1 MTTTLA
7 NLRLQAR
14 QRADMVNSQ
23 FVTDSEFNQ
32 YISDSY
38 AELYDLLVSKF
49 QDYYVKNPPLSV
61 TINTGNT
68 IDLPADFY
76 KLSGVDR
83 ALTGDGDFYTLRPF
97 TFEDRN
103 ARRSAT
109 RFRGLY
115 PAIRY
120 RIYGNQILLS
130 PDDQAVGTYRVWYI
144 PRFTALVN
152 DSDTV
157 DGVNGWELYIVT
169 DAAIKALTKE
179 ESDASALMQMKMA
192 LLKRIEDMA
201 ANRDAGEPGR
211 VTDVSLHNFDSDFY
225 PWR

>member
-7 NLRLQAR
+7 SLRNRAR
-14 QRADMVNSQ
+14 LRADMLNSQ
-23 FVTDSEFNQ
+23 FVSDAEFNQ

-49 QDYYVKNPPLSV
+49 EDYYVTSLQFTV
-61 TINTGNT
+61 TTGNT
-68 IDLPADFY
+68 YDLPTDFY
-76 KLSGVDR
+76 KLKGLDR
-83 ALTGDGDFYTLRPF
+83 ALSGAGDWYTLRPF

-120 RIYGNQILLS
+120 KVFGNQIMFS
-130 PDDQAVGTYRVWYI
+130 PDDQATGIYRMWYV
-144 PRFTALVN
+144 PRYTALTS
-152 DSDTV
+152 DTDTV
-157 DGVNGWELYIVT
+157 DGVNGWEVYIET
-169 DAAIKALTKE
+169 DAAIKALQKE
-179 ESDASALMQMKMA
+179 ESDVSVLMAMKQG
-192 LLKRIEDMA
+192 LIKRIEDMA
-201 ANRDAGEPGR
+201 ANRDVGEPER
-211 VTDVSLHNFDSDFY
+211 VSDISLHNFDSDFY